1 VARRAAYIQTVAA
14 NDTASVL
21 HVDCGDMIGG
31 RGALEEVRARHLF
44 ESYGLMKIDCVN
56 FGMSDAL
63 LGQNFLLE
71 QARENGVPL
80 VSANVFYFETGERF
94 LKPYVIKRLS
104 PKRFLGFE
112 WGGLR
117 VGIFGLLQP
126 LDEMAGIPWD
136 RERGEH
142 RLIHKDPTIVAREM
156 VEELRPKCDLIICL
170 AHTGWLQARGIAR
183 NVSGID
189 LMIVG
194 SGANVKGEPSLVNNI
209 PLVMPGDEGKYVG
222 VVELLLDETK
232 KIQRVGGFAQELDD
246 SIQDDPAQAE
256 LVKRFNAE
264 LQEVGKEVVPATSR
278 LDEIRFLGAE
288 ACAEC
293 HSAEYRQWKGT
304 GHAKALEPL
313 VKENQDYNPNCL
325 TCHVTGYGF
334 YNGFHSYDKTPDM
347 VNVQCEACHGSGSDH
362 VRWARGEP
370 VTDTDRDPALKYLF
384 AITEYRCTNCHDSEN
399 DPEFDFAADFRHVLH
414 RTEE

>member
-1 VARRAAYIQTVAA
+1 
-14 NDTASVL
+14 
-21 HVDCGDMIGG
+21 
-31 RGALEEVRARHLF
+31 
-44 ESYGLMKIDCVN
+44 
-56 FGMSDAL
+56 
-63 LGQNFLLE
+63 
-71 QARENGVPL
+71 L
-80 VSANVFYFETGERF
+80 V
-94 LKPYVIKRLS
+94 
-104 PKRFLGFE
+104 
-112 WGGLR
+112 
-117 VGIFGLLQP
+117 
-126 LDEMAGIPWD
+126 
-136 RERGEH
+136 
-142 RLIHKDPTIVAREM
+142 HKDPTIVAREM

-170 AHTGWLQARGIAR
+170 AHTGWLQGRGIAR

-194 SGANVKGEPSLVNNI
+194 SGANVKGEPYLVNNV
-209 PLVMPGDEGKYVG
+209 PLVMPGDEGKYLG

-256 LVKRFNAE
+256 VVKRFNAE

-288 ACAEC
+288 ACVEC

-325 TCHVTGYGF
+325 KCHVTGYGF
-334 YNGFHSYDKTPDM
+334 FNGFHSYEKTPDM

-384 AITEYRCTNCHDSEN
+384 AITDYRCTNCHDSEN
-399 DPEFDFAADFRHVLH
+399 DPEFDFAADLRHVLH